1 MIRNKIT
8 FSLLLITVF
17 AFGACTP
24 YDSKNLKDTMTKK
37 LEVKLEELDEEIA
50 ALEKSYDS
58 QTGEARRQIKRAVLK
73 LRNERNK
80 IERTAEKVMKL
91 SNDELKSLK
100 SEMDD
105 QIDNLQDILEDAKKE
120 VEKAM

>member
-1 MIRNKIT
+1 MIINKIT

-24 YDSKNLKDTMTKK
+24 DDSKNLKDTMTKK

-58 QTGEARRQIKRAVLK
+58 QTGEAKRQIKRAVLK

-80 IERTAEKVMKL
+80 IKRTAEKVMKL